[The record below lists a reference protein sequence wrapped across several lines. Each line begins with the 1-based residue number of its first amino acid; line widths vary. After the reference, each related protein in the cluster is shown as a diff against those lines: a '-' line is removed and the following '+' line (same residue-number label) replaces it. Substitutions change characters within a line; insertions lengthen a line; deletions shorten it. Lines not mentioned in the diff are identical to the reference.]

1 MAYASGI
8 GISRMVYEHVEGG
21 VSTSLR
27 DAMPPDG
34 RRFPVEIFASAAEN
48 GDRVARDILATAA
61 RYCGIGLSIVV
72 QVLGPEVIV
81 IGGGLTHM
89 GRLFMDPAILS
100 MHEHTQSEL
109 LEFVRVLP
117 WQLGTDLGV
126 LGAAARVFAEYV

>member
-1 MAYASGI
+1 MVADPGGALCSCGKRGCVMAYASGI

-34 RRFPVEIFASAAEN
+34 R
-48 GDRVARDILATAA
+48 

-117 WQLGTDLGV
+117 WQLGTNLGV